1 MEDPTA
7 MDAIKAVAL
16 SIAPDQVIATLTS
29 TSSAAVIGDLISL
42 TSSLKK
48 KDTTSFVGIP
58 IQVEM
63 KTSDGI
69 WRPLDCGISKPYCAI
84 SGADGSITTP
94 PILLSENTTIHA
106 LTEKAWDRLPGV
118 TSELAVK
125 VSRVLSWNIPTSM
138 RHGASYTVSGVIQPR
153 TAGVKISLE
162 GQSAGTFAA
171 QPSAITEDGGTFT
184 LTIAIAKPGIYKIR
198 AVASQD
204 MKFAATQSDFVTVL
218 VR

>member
-29 TSSAAVIGDLISL
+29 TSSNAVIGDLISL

-63 KTSDGI
+63 KTSDGM
-69 WRPLDCGISKPYCAI
+69 WRPLDCGLFKPYCGI
-84 SGADGSITTP
+84 SGTDGSILTP
-94 PILLSENTTIHA
+94 QIIFGENTTLRA
-106 LTEKAWDRLPGV
+106 KSDGAWDRLPGQ
-118 TSELAVK
+118 TSEVNINI
-125 VSRVLSWNIPTSM
+125 SRALSWNIPTSM
-138 RHGASYTVSGVIQPR
+138 RHGVAYTVSGSIQPHIG
-153 TAGVKISLE
+153 GVRVSLDSE
-162 GQSAGTFAA
+162 DSRIFATTPSSTTKEDGTF
-171 QPSAITEDGGTFT
+171 SISFT
-184 LTIAIAKPGIYKIR
+184 LDKPGLYKIR
-198 AVASQD
+198 AVAASD
-204 MKFAATQSDFVTVL
+204 LKFSATQSDFATVL